1 MDPENI
7 GSYGLKFLMENQKD
21 LVLNENVVEGIISSV
36 VSIARRK
43 KAEYEAMPDD
53 AESPDFEEK
62 REEVQNRNN
71 EIEKSNQE
79 IEKLQSK
86 ISIAYTQGTD
96 ANEDIKEECLI

>member
-43 KAEYEAMPDD
+43 KAEFEPMPEDT
-53 AESPDFEEK
+53 EVPDFEEK
-62 REEVQNRNN
+62 RDEIQNRNN
-71 EIEKSNQE
+71 EVEK
-79 IEKLQSK
+79 
-86 ISIAYTQGTD
+86 
-96 ANEDIKEECLI
+96 